1 MYLYLA
7 QERSGRNIM
16 LTGQILL
23 QIIAILLISQLFSYI
38 CHLLGQQWVIG
49 EILAGLAL
57 GPSLLGWLFPGL
69 ELYLFPT
76 NSLPTLQT
84 LGDIGLILY
93 MFSLGMR
100 LDINIMLQQYR
111 RACIV
116 SLSGILLPFI
126 LGSILGF
133 FLYPELAGSKATFVS
148 FTLFMGTAMAITAFP
163 VLARML
169 TERNMV
175 GTRIGSLVLTSA
187 SVDDIAA
194 WCLLAFIVATVHVR
208 GLLSGMLLVG
218 EVVLFL
224 TTMLFVVRPL
234 FRYVMKYLSSQQVQI
249 ALGTAILLLSAFTTN
264 AIGIHPIFGAFVAGV
279 IMPRQVALAEQF
291 HNIDKINCCIFLP
304 IYFVFSGLQ
313 THLGLIHDQAL
324 WLICLLIFLIACTGK
339 LVGGTLSTRLMG
351 DSWREAISVGILM
364 NTRGL
369 VELIV
374 INIGLQLGVL
384 SPTLFVM
391 LVIMAVLT
399 TMITSPLITLFS
411 RETVLPVQA
420 SNDET
425 LKTRLQL

>member
-1 MYLYLA
+1 
-7 QERSGRNIM
+7 M

-23 QIIAILLISQLFSYI
+23 QIIAVLLISQLFSYI

-69 ELYLFPT
+69 ELYLFPADT
-76 NSLPTLQT
+76 LPTLQT

-93 MFSLGMR
+93 MFSLGMKF
-100 LDINIMLQQYR
+100 DINMLLQQSK
-111 RACIV
+111 RAFIV

-126 LGSILGF
+126 LGAILSC
-133 FLYPELAGSKATFVS
+133 FLYPGLAGPNASFVS
-148 FTLFMGTAMAITAFP
+148 FALLIGTAMAITAFP

-169 TERNMV
+169 TERNMLE
-175 GTRIGSLVLTSA
+175 TRIGSLVLTSA
-187 SVDDIAA
+187 SVDDVAA
-194 WCLLAFIVATVHVR
+194 WCLLALVVATVHVQ
-208 GLLSGMLLVG
+208 GLFSEMLLIGKVI
-218 EVVLFL
+218 LFL

-234 FRYVMKYLSSQQVQI
+234 FKYVMKYISSQHMQI
-249 ALGTAILLLSAFTTN
+249 VLSIVILLLSAFITN
-264 AIGIHPIFGAFVAGV
+264 TIGIHPIFGAFIAGV
-279 IMPRQVALAEQF
+279 IMPRQVALTGQF
-291 HNIDKINCCIFLP
+291 HSIDKVNNCIFLP

-313 THLGLIHDQAL
+313 THLGLIHGQDL
-324 WLICLLIFLIACTGK
+324 WLICLLIFAIACAGK

-399 TMITSPLITLFS
+399 TMITSPLITLFNH
-411 RETVLPVQA
+411 EAVQPVQG
-420 SNDET
+420 SNDEA